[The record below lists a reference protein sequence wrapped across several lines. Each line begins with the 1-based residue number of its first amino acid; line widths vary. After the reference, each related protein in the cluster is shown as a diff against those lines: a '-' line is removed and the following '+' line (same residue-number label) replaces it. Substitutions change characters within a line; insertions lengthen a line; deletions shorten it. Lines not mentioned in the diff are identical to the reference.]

1 MVQAHSIPSRYAL
14 TGIAIFAGLKPA
26 TVERIRR
33 GCSWQRFESG
43 QQIVDY
49 LDSSDD
55 VFFITEGKVRVT
67 IYSHDGKVVSFGEL
81 GPGEVF
87 GEYAA
92 IDHCAR
98 SAGVEAITS
107 CVIASMPA
115 SAFRALLQTTPS
127 VTWAV
132 LEQLVRRTRNV
143 TNRVYELSTLH
154 VDKRIQ
160 AEVLRLADLAQREGR
175 GARIVPAPT
184 HVEIASRVGTHREAV
199 TRELN
204 RLIRIGMLE
213 RSGNALLVRDMPALA
228 KMVHE
233 ATGE

>member
-33 GCSWQRFESG
+33 GCSWRRFESG

-107 CVIASMPA
+107 CVVASMPA
-115 SAFRALLQTTPS
+115 SAFRALLQATPS

-175 GARIVPAPT
+175 SARIVPAPT

-213 RSGNALLVRDMPALA
+213 RSGNALLVKDMPALA